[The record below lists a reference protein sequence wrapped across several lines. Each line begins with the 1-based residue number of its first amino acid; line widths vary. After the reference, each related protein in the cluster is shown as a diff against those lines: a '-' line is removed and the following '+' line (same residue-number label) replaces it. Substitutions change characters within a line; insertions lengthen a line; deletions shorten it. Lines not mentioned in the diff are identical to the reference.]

1 MVERPIGPLHVADAG
16 RGRPIVL
23 LHGWATSG
31 RVLGGLAE
39 TLAARFR
46 VVVPDLRGHGRSP
59 PPPGPF
65 SLDDHG
71 ADVADLV
78 RRLDLERPVLAGW
91 SMGAQVAVAAAA
103 RLVQG
108 GCAAAEPATARR
120 DAAPAPGT
128 ASAEGSP
135 RGAGGVAGL
144 ALLAATARFTTRDG
158 DGRGLPPEQVEGLKA
173 RLRIHAG
180 KALGRF
186 FAACI
191 AEGEVDAAAR
201 RRIQALLGAEPP
213 GTEAALDALDA
224 LAAGDQRAA
233 LPSIGAPVLLV
244 HGGRDAVVPPAAS
257 EAMAAALPRARRV
270 LLAGAG
276 HAAFLTRP
284 DEVAGAIGDFVAA
297 LPDAAEAP

>member
-16 RGRPIVL
+16 RGRPVVL

-78 RRLDLERPVLAGW
+78 RRLGLERPVLAGW
-91 SMGAQVAVAAAA
+91 SMGAQVALAAAA
-103 RLVQG
+103 
-108 GCAAAEPATARR
+108 
-120 DAAPAPGT
+120 
-128 ASAEGSP
+128 EGRA

-144 ALLAATARFTTRDG
+144 ALLAATARFTSRDG

-191 AEGEVDAAAR
+191 SEGEVDAAGR

-213 GTEAALDALDA
+213 GTAAALDALDA

-233 LPSIGAPVLLV
+233 LPSIVAPVLLV
-244 HGGRDAVVPPAAS
+244 HGGRDAIVPPAAS

>member
-16 RGRPIVL
+16 RGRPVVL
-23 LHGWATSG
+23 IHGWATSG

-78 RRLDLERPVLAGW
+78 RRLGLERPVLAGW
-91 SMGAQVAVAAAA
+91 SMGAQVALAAAA
-103 RLVQG
+103 
-108 GCAAAEPATARR
+108 
-120 DAAPAPGT
+120 
-128 ASAEGSP
+128 EGRA

-144 ALLAATARFTTRDG
+144 ALLAATARFTSRDG

-191 AEGEVDAAAR
+191 SEGEVDAAGR

-213 GTEAALDALDA
+213 GTAAALDALDA

-233 LPSIGAPVLLV
+233 LPSIFAPVLLV
-244 HGGRDAVVPPAAS
+244 HGGRDAIVPPAAS

>member
-16 RGRPIVL
+16 RGRPVVL
-23 LHGWATSG
+23 IHGWATSG

-78 RRLDLERPVLAGW
+78 RRLGLERPVLAGW
-91 SMGAQVAVAAAA
+91 SMGAQVALAAAA
-103 RLVQG
+103 
-108 GCAAAEPATARR
+108 
-120 DAAPAPGT
+120 
-128 ASAEGSP
+128 EGRA

-144 ALLAATARFTTRDG
+144 ALLAATARFTSRDG

-191 AEGEVDAAAR
+191 SEGEVDAAGR

-213 GTEAALDALDA
+213 GTAAALDALDA

-233 LPSIGAPVLLV
+233 LPSIVAPVLLV
-244 HGGRDAVVPPAAS
+244 HGGRDAIVPPAAS